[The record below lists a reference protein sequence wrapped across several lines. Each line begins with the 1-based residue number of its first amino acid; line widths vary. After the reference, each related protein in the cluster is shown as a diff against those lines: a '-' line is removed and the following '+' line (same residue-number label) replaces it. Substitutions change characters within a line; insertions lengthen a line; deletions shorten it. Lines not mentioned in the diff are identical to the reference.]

1 MRSPISLKST
11 RPPTEKLSRP
21 PGEAHKPIGEV
32 EAPPA
37 GAAGERVLAVLP
49 NLIKP
54 RSLGRR
60 SVYTLVVTDRRLIFA
75 RAAPLRPNS
84 AEKDAESWRKGGCP
98 IIRWRRQH
106 EPFEPVNYWEMEPDA
121 ILRQTLVNFAFELR
135 DVRSVRAR
143 AEIPF
148 VLNLDPSD
156 MLKRDQG
163 SEMDDIVHEIP
174 DKPRRRQGKEF
185 QEDVE
190 MVWKLR
196 IESVKAD
203 VSFLLE
209 YDPEE
214 ALKPFL
220 AEKME

>member
-1 MRSPISLKST
+1 
-11 RPPTEKLSRP
+11 
-21 PGEAHKPIGEV
+21 V
-32 EAPPA
+32 
-37 GAAGERVLAVLP
+37 AGERVLAVIP

-75 RAAPLRPNS
+75 RAAPVRPR
-84 AEKDAESWRKGGCP
+84 ATEKDAESWRKGWCP
-98 IIRWRRQH
+98 IMRMRRRE

-135 DVRSVRAR
+135 DVRSVRVE

-148 VLNLDPSD
+148 VLNLDPND
-156 MLKRDQG
+156 MLKRDLD

-174 DKPRRRQGKEF
+174 DKPRRRKGKEF

>member
-1 MRSPISLKST
+1 
-11 RPPTEKLSRP
+11 
-21 PGEAHKPIGEV
+21 
-32 EAPPA
+32 
-37 GAAGERVLAVLP
+37 
-49 NLIKP
+49 
-54 RSLGRR
+54 
-60 SVYTLVVTDRRLIFA
+60 
-75 RAAPLRPNS
+75 
-84 AEKDAESWRKGGCP
+84 
-98 IIRWRRQH
+98 
-106 EPFEPVNYWEMEPDA
+106 MEPDE
-121 ILRQTLVNFAFELR
+121 ILRQTLVNFAFQLG
-135 DVRSVRAR
+135 DVRRVRVK

-156 MLKRDQG
+156 MLKRDLD